1 VSMPLHTHK
10 NRSQSTGKALLML
23 YRYVITVTEHFLGGA
38 IIPVDCWTFE
48 RKYAFIIFL
57 LIIKKKI

>member
-23 YRYVITVTEHFLGGA
+23 YVITVTVHFFW
-38 IIPVDCWTFE
+38 VV
-48 RKYAFIIFL
+48 R
-57 LIIKKKI
+57 